1 MLCSPNGIKLKEMF
15 VRIIEKVN
23 AAIKKMQDNPDLL
36 HKLSDTA
43 EKESIVAG
51 DSELRRNPTIIA
63 F

>member
-23 AAIKKMQDNPDLL
+23 TAIRKMQDNPDLL

-43 EKESIVAG
+43 EKERIVAG

>member
-15 VRIIEKVN
+15 ARIIEKVN
-23 AAIKKMQDNPDLL
+23 TAIKKMQDNPDLL
-36 HKLSDTA
+36 HKLSDVP

>member
-1 MLCSPNGIKLKEMF
+1 MF

-23 AAIKKMQDNPDLL
+23 TAIRKMQDNPDLL

-43 EKESIVAG
+43 EKERIVAG